1 MPNLVK
7 FKIKFELSNLWQVT
21 ASSQQLQFHVTNKF
35 PHSLPE
41 NSFVA
46 NKSVLACRIQ
56 DIFDKHIDFWNKL
69 NDFEFLELTIET
81 PKGYNVI
88 LPFGSRYESRINKSK
103 NLVKVRIPTK
113 DFKNFVFYEGII
125 VHNEDFVEHRQAKN
139 GYVVYTKNV
148 RSQMVELVLE
158 VHNKALDFLRNI
170 IGETIYAQSVT
181 VFVVDHNF
189 PFKEDNMWS
198 WGSCV
203 IMKDYENVEHYP
215 NSWYVCNLIHE
226 FGHCYYV
233 WPLIYGDFEVKEGG
247 AEMIKLYLS
256 RELFPEYFN
265 DYEKSNVV
273 NRLERREKYLIAAI
287 KNMALDYLIKKV
299 SKKYTKQ
306 EYLNIFGLI
315 QYLIVTWEKRNQKLT
330 FEDLVKF
337 WTPKFLEKQLSC
349 SIDYLK
355 MIFNKA
361 YNSIRRIDNYLT
373 QNFPYFKREVFEK
386 HT

>member
-46 NKSVLACRIQ
+46 NRSVLACRIQ

-170 IGETIYAQSVT
+170 IGETIT
-181 VFVVDHNF
+181 
-189 PFKEDNMWS
+189 
-198 WGSCV
+198 
-203 IMKDYENVEHYP
+203 
-215 NSWYVCNLIHE
+215 
-226 FGHCYYV
+226 
-233 WPLIYGDFEVKEGG
+233 
-247 AEMIKLYLS
+247 LS
-256 RELFPEYFN
+256 
-265 DYEKSNVV
+265 
-273 NRLERREKYLIAAI
+273 
-287 KNMALDYLIKKV
+287 
-299 SKKYTKQ
+299 Q
-306 EYLNIFGLI
+306 
-315 QYLIVTWEKRNQKLT
+315 
-330 FEDLVKF
+330 
-337 WTPKFLEKQLSC
+337 
-349 SIDYLK
+349 
-355 MIFNKA
+355 
-361 YNSIRRIDNYLT
+361 
-373 QNFPYFKREVFEK
+373 
-386 HT
+386 